1 MAAERMNDQ
10 HRAAKAAQKECS
22 QLYLLLLLHK
32 QPHVESAL
40 VVEVQVRSELAS
52 GNVAWVITAP

>member
-1 MAAERMNDQ
+1 MAADRMNDQ
-10 HRAAKAAQKECS
+10 HRAAKAAQKECT

-40 VVEVQVRSELAS
+40 VVEIQVGAEL
-52 GNVAWVITAP
+52 W